1 LARSI
6 RRLRGINRHKEAK
19 DLFVNHKNYG
29 MTPFLVLKQCEADG
43 QGKLDIISVERG
55 ERQRL

>member
-1 LARSI
+1 MSLSLSFAPFARSI

-29 MTPFLVLKQCEADG
+29 MTLLGLA
-43 QGKLDIISVERG
+43 I
-55 ERQRL
+55 